1 MRPNSKQLAMRDPA
15 LAALMGV
22 DALGADFGA
31 EFGDPD
37 DDYGAEFGDDDVGDD
52 DYGADDDFGAPRRG
66 LARRPPSAQQLA
78 HMWRVREAR
87 AARANRRVALLDP
100 NRGSGLKVERYI
112 MSMSQDLVIG
122 LGAAVSLQGQPDCTF
137 RPQRMTIVVPTPA
150 FVIIDQIRMANVST
164 MIGPGAIDAF
174 QFNANGVGQALDLPT
189 LTPANRATVTGTYT
203 GFAGGYPAAFAYKL
217 SASFIGPANLAGGS
231 AI

>member
-31 EFGDPD
+31 EFGDDDYGDELGAEFGDPD
-37 DDYGAEFGDDDVGDD
+37 ADDVGDDYGAEF
-52 DYGADDDFGAPRRG
+52 G

-78 HMWRVREAR
+78 AMWRSRQKR
-87 AARANRRVALLDP
+87 AAVANRRVRLLDP

-112 MSMSQDLVIG
+112 MSLAQTLTI
-122 LGAAVSLQGQPDCTF
+122 GAAAAVALQGQPDCTF
-137 RPQRMTIVVPTPA
+137 RPQRLTVIVPTPS
-150 FVIIDQIRMANVST
+150 FVILDQIRMANVSI
-164 MIGPGAIDAF
+164 MIGPGAVDAF
-174 QFNANGVGQALDLPT
+174 QFNANGVGQQMDMPT
-189 LTPANRATVTGTYT
+189 LTPANRATLTGTYT
-203 GFAGGYPAAFAYKL
+203 GFAGGFPVGPYLL